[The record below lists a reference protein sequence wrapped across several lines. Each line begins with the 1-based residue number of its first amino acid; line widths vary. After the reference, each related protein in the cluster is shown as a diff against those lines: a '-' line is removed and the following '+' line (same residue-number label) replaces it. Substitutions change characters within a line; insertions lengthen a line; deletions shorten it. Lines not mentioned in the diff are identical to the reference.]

1 MTYRH
6 PSVFA
11 AQAMTIDHASHGRLE
26 LSLGAAWFDKEHHE
40 LGIPFPSTPSGST
53 CSRTRSRSSPGCSP
67 ATSSRTTG
75 VVSLHDAQ
83 LLPVPVQQP
92 HPPIWIG
99 GSGPRR
105 TLPLVAK
112 YADVWHTWG
121 TPNSLRDTNPRLD
134 ELAAEAGRDPAS
146 IMRASSLSLDDLD
159 TARKHAASGATR
171 ATATSCA
178 AGPTRADHRSRRS
191 PATSCPS
198 SRADRAGGA
207 PGPPSLRAA
216 RRYPSPRDGDTTP
229 VLYAQSG
236 GVHIAYQ
243 VVGEGD
249 LDLVL
254 VQGFASHLDVE
265 WENPAI
271 ARFFRGLASFSRLI
285 RFDKRGLGLSDR
297 NVAPVPLE
305 ERMDDVRAV
314 MDAVGSERA
323 VLMGISEG
331 VPMSILF
338 AATYPER
345 TQALVLYGGMARATE
360 APGYP
365 WGPSA
370 EGFAEASEELIM
382 PVVYT
387 GGDIDVWAPSLDED
401 PAAREWL
408 GRYRRAAMSPDGI
421 EAVIKMFLDIDVRHV
436 LPTLHVPTLVLHRH
450 GDRVVNWRASQ
461 VDGGADP
468 GRAPGRVAGSGS
480 LSVGRRHRRH
490 RRRGAG
496 VPHRHAGRG
505 GAGPRPRH
513 GDVHRRRGV
522 HRAGGVAR

>member
-1 MTYRH
+1 MGRSRVTVAVRSPH
-6 PSVFA
+6 DPGTRCDIVSNGPNPSVRVP
-11 AQAMTIDHASHGRLE
+11 S
-26 LSLGAAWFDKEHHE
+26 S
-40 LGIPFPSTPSGST
+40 STPS
-53 CSRTRSRSSPGCSP
+53 
-67 ATSSRTTG
+67 
-75 VVSLHDAQ
+75 VSFAA
-83 LLPVPVQQP
+83 V
-92 HPPIWIG
+92 
-99 GSGPRR
+99 
-105 TLPLVAK
+105 
-112 YADVWHTWG
+112 TW
-121 TPNSLRDTNPRLD
+121 TP
-134 ELAAEAGRDPAS
+134 
-146 IMRASSLSLDDLD
+146 
-159 TARKHAASGATR
+159 
-171 ATATSCA
+171 
-178 AGPTRADHRSRRS
+178 
-191 PATSCPS
+191 
-198 SRADRAGGA
+198 
-207 PGPPSLRAA
+207 
-216 RRYPSPRDGDTTP
+216 P

-236 GVHIAYQ
+236 GVHIAHQ
-243 VVGEGD
+243 VVGEGG

-265 WENPAI
+265 WENPAM

-285 RFDKRGLGLSDR
+285 RFDKRGFGLSDR

-370 EGFAEASEELIM
+370 EGFVQASEELIM
-382 PVVYT
+382 PLVYT
-387 GGDIDVWAPSLDED
+387 GGDIDAWAPSLDED

-436 LPTLHVPTLVLHRH
+436 LSTLHVPTLVLHRH

-461 VDGGADP
+461 WMAD
-468 GRAPGRVAGSGS
+468 AGSSYRARITFRGPVTPTPSWKRCGRSSPARGS
-480 LSVGRRHRRH
+480 QRSLTVSS
-490 RRRGAG
+490 
-496 VPHRHAGRG
+496 P
-505 GAGPRPRH
+505 P
-513 GDVHRRRGV
+513 
-522 HRAGGVAR
+522 